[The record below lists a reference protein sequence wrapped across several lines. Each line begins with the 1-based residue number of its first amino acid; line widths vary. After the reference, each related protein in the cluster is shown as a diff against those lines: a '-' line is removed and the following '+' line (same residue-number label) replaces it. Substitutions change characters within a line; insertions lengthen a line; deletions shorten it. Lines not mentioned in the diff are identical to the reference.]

1 MLKKVLIA
9 ASALMCAL
17 VSLTLVALL
26 GTVTHA
32 DAVGYSDW
40 VDATKVTNPLPGQ
53 LYAVSGEGEIEG
65 QLCPLNRD
73 DFNISSDALPGRT
86 FVNRLGESVPAVLW
100 VAKVYLDTEQPTEGA
115 FDIGYRLEW
124 RTLERE
130 FAPLSA
136 LAVGLKRILHERD
149 MEQIRQ
155 HASDAKVAELKRLE
169 GCANAIVQTFHHGL
183 DVCQLTEVVKESTG
197 RILAVRFGTHCL
209 ALDPEGG
216 PRRLPDLEASSFW
229 TSIKLGLGLVDQ
241 LLSAP
246 VLADNEAG

>member
-1 MLKKVLIA
+1 
-9 ASALMCAL
+9 
-17 VSLTLVALL
+17 
-26 GTVTHA
+26 VTHA

-40 VDATKVTNPLPGQ
+40 IDATKVTNPLPGQ

>member
-40 VDATKVTNPLPGQ
+40 IDATKVTNPLPGQ

-136 LAVGLKRILHERD
+136 LTVGLKRILHERD

-183 DVCQLTEVVKESTG
+183 DVCQLTEVVKESAG

>member
-1 MLKKVLIA
+1 MLKKVLMA
-9 ASALMCAL
+9 ASTLVVAL
-17 VSLTLVALL
+17 VTLTLVALL

-53 LYAVSGEGEIEG
+53 LYAISEEGGIKE

-73 DFNISSDALPGRT
+73 DFSISTDALPGRT

-100 VAKVYLDTEQPTEGA
+100 VAKVYFASDQPTEGA
-115 FDIGYRLEW
+115 FDIAYRLEW

-130 FAPLSA
+130 SAPLSA

-149 MEQIRQ
+149 MEQIMR
-155 HASDAKVAELKRLE
+155 HASSAKVAELKRLE

-209 ALDPEGG
+209 ALDPQGG
-216 PRRLPDLEASSFW
+216 PRPLPDLEASSFW
-229 TSIKLGLGLVDQ
+229 TSVKLGLGLVDQ
-241 LLSAP
+241 LLAAP
-246 VLADNEAG
+246 VVAGNTAS

>member
-40 VDATKVTNPLPGQ
+40 IDATKVTNPLPGQ